1 MSSSTPAVQGDPE
14 HDTALPMHDKIVI
27 KDLTVRNII
36 GVDGWERSKRQ
47 PVIINLTVYTSVS
60 QAGDT
65 DHLPYSIHYGVLCK
79 TVEAHSEKTEFR
91 SVEALADSI
100 ARVVIHKCHAPKITV
115 RVDKPRAL
123 LHAASAGVEITRER
137 ADYSEEQLTGK
148 VVLPMRFKEP
158 DTIFVKDLRLSC
170 IIGVNPWEREEKQ
183 VVILNLQI
191 YPAFDDA
198 DRKPDSVSKTHNYRT
213 IVRTITKYIEA
224 SSYKTVEAFVTSV
237 ARIAIEKCHVAKITV
252 KMEKPSAI
260 VFAGSAGVEIT
271 RDRAFF
277 QSGHQHGYKTHT
289 RGASSISTVM
299 SGQASH
305 GSLKHRGPV
314 PAHLNH
320 VAFLALGSNMG
331 DSGANLTNALRQLE
345 QDGHVRVVDTSFMY
359 ETPPMYVT
367 DQAAFLNAA
376 CKIRT
381 DLEPLDLLKKLKE
394 IEAEMGRDFNTIR
407 NGPRP
412 IDLDILFYDSLEMD
426 TEQLTIP
433 HKLMHEREFVL
444 RPLCDIAKDVEHP
457 KLYRHCGQ
465 LLSQLLLKEA
475 ENPNSTSG
483 DIHKAMRLRNKIV
496 HWDDKTLIMGILN
509 TTPDSFSDGGNY
521 STTESAALRAQQ
533 LIDDG
538 ADIID
543 IGGMSTR
550 PNSDE
555 VSEEEELRRVVP
567 VIQLL
572 RARGFE
578 HPLSVD
584 TFRANVADKA
594 MEAGADL
601 INDVTAGGRD
611 PAMYSVMAK
620 WQVPVCLM
628 HMRGDSKT
636 MMRQTDYGAENDV
649 VAQLGK
655 ELGRLVQRALD
666 AGVYRWNII
675 VDPGLG
681 FAKDSEQN
689 LQVLRRLP
697 ELIREGGPLGDGQ
710 RVGALAGYPCLMGP
724 SRKAFI
730 GQLTQ
735 QQEPTKRTWGTAAA
749 CTASIAGGAHIVRVH
764 DVKEIRDV
772 VKVSDAIWRPKA

>member
-1 MSSSTPAVQGDPE
+1 MSSTTVAAQGDQQHE
-14 HDTALPMHDKIVI
+14 ATVLPMNDKIVI

-47 PVIINLTVYTSVS
+47 PIIINITVYTSVS

-100 ARVVIHKCHAPKITV
+100 ARVVISKCHAPKITL
-115 RVDKPRAL
+115 RIDKPRAL

-137 ADYSEEQLTGK
+137 SDYTEEQLAGT
-148 VVLPMRFKEP
+148 VVSPIKFKET
-158 DTIFVKDLRLSC
+158 DIIFVKDLRLSC

-183 VVILNLQI
+183 VVVLNLKI
-191 YPAFDDA
+191 YPGLDES
-198 DRKPDSVSKTHNYRT
+198 DRKPDYVSKTHNYRT

-224 SSYKTVEAFVTSV
+224 SAYKTVEAFVTSV
-237 ARIAIEKCHVAKITV
+237 ARIAIEKCHVSKITV

-277 QSGHQHGYKTHT
+277 QSAHHPYKTHT
-289 RGASSISTVM
+289 RGVSSISTVVSQLGGGQSSI
-299 SGQASH
+299 SG
-305 GSLKHRGPV
+305 LMRRGPV
-314 PAHLNH
+314 PAHLSH
-320 VAFLALGSNMG
+320 IAFLALGSNMG
-331 DSGANLTNALRQLE
+331 DSGANLTKALQQLE
-345 QDGHVRVVDTSFMY
+345 QDGHVRVVDTSFLY

-367 DQAAFLNAA
+367 DQAPFLNAA

-381 DLEPLDLLKKLKE
+381 DLEPLDLLKKIKE
-394 IEAEMGRDFNTIR
+394 IEADMGRDFNTTR

-412 IDLDILFYDSLEMD
+412 IDLDILLYDSIEMD

-433 HKLMHEREFVL
+433 HKLMQEREFVL
-444 RPLCDIAKDVEHP
+444 RPLCD
-457 KLYRHCGQ
+457 Q

-475 ENPNSTSG
+475 ENPNSTSS
-483 DIHKAMRLRNKIV
+483 DIHKVMRLRGKIV
-496 HWDDKTLIMGILN
+496 HWDAKTLIMGILN
-509 TTPDSFSDGGNY
+509 TTPDSFSDGGDY
-521 STTESAALRAQQ
+521 STAEAAALRAQQ

-538 ADIID
+538 ADIVD

-550 PNSDE
+550 PNSEE

-572 RARGFE
+572 RARGFDA
-578 HPLSVD
+578 PISVD

-601 INDVTAGGRD
+601 INDVTAGRRD

-620 WQVPVCLM
+620 WNVPVCMM

-636 MMRQTDYGAENDV
+636 MMAQTDYGVENDV
-649 VAQLGK
+649 LTQLGK
-655 ELGRLVQRALD
+655 ELARSVQKALD
-666 AGVYRWNII
+666 AGVHRWNII
-675 VDPGLG
+675 VDPGIG
-681 FAKDSEQN
+681 FAKDSAQN

-697 ELIREGGPLGDGQ
+697 ELIREGGPLGDGHN
-710 RVGALAGYPCLMGP
+710 VGPLAGYPCLVGP

-730 GQLTQ
+730 GHLTQ

-749 CTASIAGGAHIVRVH
+749 CSASIAGGAHILRVH

-772 VKVSDAIWRPKA
+772 VKVSDAIWRQK

>member
-1 MSSSTPAVQGDPE
+1 M
-14 HDTALPMHDKIVI
+14 PMNDKIVI

-137 ADYSEEQLTGK
+137 GDYSEEQLTGK
-148 VVLPMRFKEP
+148 VVVPIHFRET

-183 VVILNLQI
+183 VVILNLQV

-198 DRKPDSVSKTHNYRT
+198 ERKPDSVSKTHNYRT

-277 QSGHQHGYKTHT
+277 QAGLHHRLQSKTHT
-289 RGASSISTVM
+289 RGASSISSMLGGHHAPEGVK
-299 SGQASH
+299 Q
-305 GSLKHRGPV
+305 RGPV

-345 QDGHVRVVDTSFMY
+345 QDGHVRVVDTSFLY

-367 DQAAFLNAA
+367 DQASFLNAA

-381 DLEPLDLLKKLKE
+381 DLEPLELLKKLKE
-394 IEAEMGRDFNTIR
+394 IESEMGRDFNTIR

-412 IDLDILFYDSLEMD
+412 IDLDILLYDSLEMD

-457 KLYRHCGQ
+457 KLYRHCSQ

-475 ENPNSTSG
+475 ENPNSTSSG
-483 DIHKAMRLRNKIV
+483 IHKAMRLRGKTV
-496 HWDDKTLIMGILN
+496 HWDAKTLIMGILN
-509 TTPDSFSDGGNY
+509 TTPDSFSDGGDY
-521 STTESAALRAQQ
+521 STAESAALRAQQ
-533 LIDDG
+533 LVDDG
-538 ADIID
+538 AEIID

-550 PNSDE
+550 PHSEE
-555 VSEEEELRRVVP
+555 VTEEEELRRVVP

-572 RARGFE
+572 RARGFD
-578 HPLSVD
+578 HPISVD

-611 PAMYSVMAK
+611 PAMVGVMAK

-649 VAQLGK
+649 VVQLGK

-666 AGVYRWNII
+666 AGVHRWNII

-710 RVGALAGYPCLMGP
+710 HVGPLAGYPCLMGP

-730 GQLTQ
+730 GHLTQ

-749 CTASIAGGAHIVRVH
+749 CTASIAGGAHILRVH